1 MLPGEYSQEQLF
13 DGIKEGILVTDV
25 AGLHAGLNVVAGTFN
40 LQSSG
45 YMIRDGKKAE
55 PITLF
60 VVSGNFFDML
70 NNVEKI
76 GNDLP
81 EKINDVAIPSL
92 LVKGLMI
99 SGK

>member
-1 MLPGEYSQEQLF
+1 
-13 DGIKEGILVTDV
+13 
-25 AGLHAGLNVVAGTFN
+25 
-40 LQSSG
+40 
-45 YMIRDGKKAE
+45 MIRDGKKAE